1 MKTCK
6 YVKRHNL
13 NALKQIS
20 VIQRI
25 LTKYIL
31 YEILTNSFLFF
42 QSGRC
47 TWQ

>member
-31 YEILTNSFLFF
+31 YEILTNSFLCFHNDP
-42 QSGRC
+42 C
-47 TWQ
+47 LWQ